1 MRLSKATLRSPALY
15 NSCRLLSFFLI
26 YDFCFSLYL
35 PSFRETARRQC
46 LFDAYVVTRV
56 YADFRKHNYRLHI
69 QPSRRDV
76 KYGKTQLITHVAS
89 FSTHHIS
96 PSLSLSLSHTHT
108 HTHIHMHAC
117 VVKTSL
123 YILPYTHT
131 HTRARPCIHCPYC
144 HRTWCLLQGA
154 SYLLSP
160 LPLQGLHLI
169 RSALLACGML
179 LHDTLSRF
187 PNPSTGAEKGR
198 GDGLPCAL
206 LDVVDDTT
214 RPSSCAST
222 LTDKAADARRWWW
235 WWRMLASA
243 FPEPSIPASSRRS
256 CCCCCCCC
264 FCCSRAAAPVPKIS
278 AFASGVCGLTSL

>member
-96 PSLSLSLSHTHT
+96 PSLSLSLSLSLSHTHT
-108 HTHIHMHAC
+108 HTHSHAC
-117 VVKTSL
+117 VRCQNLSLYTSL
-123 YILPYTHT
+123 HSHT
-131 HTRARPCIHCPYC
+131 HTRAPVH
-144 HRTWCLLQGA
+144 
-154 SYLLSP
+154 P
-160 LPLQGLHLI
+160 LPLLSSDMVPPPGRIISPFTPPTAGPALDTK
-169 RSALLACGML
+169 RSACLR
-179 LHDTLSRF
+179 H
-187 PNPSTGAEKGR
+187 
-198 GDGLPCAL
+198 
-206 LDVVDDTT
+206 
-214 RPSSCAST
+214 
-222 LTDKAADARRWWW
+222 
-235 WWRMLASA
+235 
-243 FPEPSIPASSRRS
+243 
-256 CCCCCCCC
+256 
-264 FCCSRAAAPVPKIS
+264 AAPRHPL
-278 AFASGVCGLTSL
+278 ALPQSLHRSREGPRRRTALRPLGCCR

>member
-96 PSLSLSLSHTHT
+96 PSLSLSLSLTHT
-108 HTHIHMHAC
+108 HTFTCMRALSKPLSIYFL
-117 VVKTSL
+117 TL
-123 YILPYTHT
+123 THT
-131 HTRARPCIHCPYC
+131 HARAR
-144 HRTWCLLQGA
+144 A
-154 SYLLSP
+154 SIA
-160 LPLQGLHLI
+160 LI
-169 RSALLACGML
+169 VIG
-179 LHDTLSRF
+179 H
-187 PNPSTGAEKGR
+187 G
-198 GDGLPCAL
+198 
-206 LDVVDDTT
+206 
-214 RPSSCAST
+214 
-222 LTDKAADARRWWW
+222 
-235 WWRMLASA
+235 
-243 FPEPSIPASSRRS
+243 ASSRAHHIS
-256 CCCCCCCC
+256 FHPSHC
-264 FCCSRAAAPVPKIS
+264 RA
-278 AFASGVCGLTSL
+278 CT